1 MPSIY
6 DSDRHHCYCGQASA
20 FAPHGKCHVFCDI
33 HTDYFFRP
41 GQVCEKCQREARAT
55 AKKEKEA
62 KKQDSKR
69 KAKADSISW
78 FKDNS
83 KERKKPRTK
92 DDDKKERKMS
102 RLWIEN

>member
-1 MPSIY
+1 MNLNTYPPLQLLV
-6 DSDRHHCYCGQASA
+6 HHESNQKTLIDPQY
-20 FAPHGKCHVFCDI
+20 
-33 HTDYFFRP
+33 RP
-41 GQVCEKCQREARAT
+41 RPNLREKCQREARAT

-83 KERKKPRTK
+83 KEREKRRTE
-92 DDDKKERKMS
+92 DDDSKGPKDRFHALDRE
-102 RLWIEN
+102 